1 MGFFLGTCV
10 MHNIF
15 LCRHKSSNRVQPIY
29 QTSPEQYQEQKED
42 YIFIYFYIEPSLLFL
57 PARLLYM
64 CDPAILLF
72 HPLPHQILNY
82 WTNYI
87 HCRLSATCVKSN
99 YFQRASV
106 VSPPKFT
113 CRNGICPFSTFLCL
127 SSKGMKR
134 PNVSIQARIDLLFCH
149 ILLLC

>member
-64 CDPAILLF
+64 CDPEILLF
-72 HPLPHQILNY
+72 HPLPHQILSY

-87 HCRLSATCVKSN
+87 HCRLSATCVNLIISKDPLPHQILN
-99 YFQRASV
+99 YWGKCLFREH
-106 VSPPKFT
+106 
-113 CRNGICPFSTFLCL
+113 TF
-127 SSKGMKR
+127 
-134 PNVSIQARIDLLFCH
+134 I
-149 ILLLC
+149 